1 MTQRKNRPR
10 QDRGQRVPLTIAL
23 DKRRYEFVLRVA
35 KLREFRSLD
44 DFFEAAL
51 SVYERHLLAAQEYI
65 ELQESKGLSR
75 DEAIEAVQCE
85 IVFTRPQS

>member
-1 MTQRKNRPR
+1 MAQRKGRSR
-10 QDRGQRVPLTIAL
+10 QDRSARVPLTIGL
-23 DKRRYEFVLRVA
+23 DRQRYEFVLQVA

-51 SVYERHLLAAQEYI
+51 SVYERHLLAAQEYVAM
-65 ELQESKGLSR
+65 QEANGLTR

-85 IVFTRPQS
+85 IVFTRPQA